1 MAWARAEATT
11 LQPAMAETTQM
22 AVAFIEK
29 EQAVDALEKAA
40 ICAHAKTRTKRG
52 FVHIM
57 WPFARRYVNG
67 CGARAAGINSQT
79 FLAQLNQT
87 GQRTGQRIR

>member
-11 LQPAMAETTQM
+11 LMPAMAETKCM
-22 AVAFIEK
+22 AVAVQEK
-29 EQAVDALEKAA
+29 EQSVDALEKAA
-40 ICAHAKTRTKRG
+40 ICDHAETTTKRG

-67 CGARAAGINSQT
+67 CGARAVGINSQT
-79 FLAQLNQT
+79 FLAQLNQM
-87 GQRTGQRIR
+87 GQRTRQRIR